1 MTPPFLRRSLLALRL
16 TGLVMLCGAVGCVH
30 RDRTA
35 PPAGGLDGPAP
46 PPAGLL
52 VPATDVPPPKAPR
65 TPPDRKLPRPPLPAG
80 ADKTGPQRDLAS
92 AVPLKLAALR
102 AFSREP
108 FLTRGMLAR
117 LMNTLPSPRS
127 APEDL
132 PIMTDILNHPWRDEI
147 ISAVRAG
154 VLTPYPNHQF
164 KPEGLVTRAEL
175 ADALHR
181 AAVALGIHATRRI
194 QSPLADVP
202 ASNPLLDR
210 IEFTVD
216 AGLLP
221 ADRDGFF
228 GPSRPVTGEEG
239 WAAVRRFHNLVGRP
253 D

>member
-1 MTPPFLRRSLLALRL
+1 MTPAFLRRPFLALRL
-16 TGLVMLCGAVGCVH
+16 TGLVMLCGAIGCAH
-30 RDRTA
+30 RDRAA
-35 PPAGGLDGPAP
+35 PPAGGLGGPAP
-46 PPAGLL
+46 RPAGLL
-52 VPATDVPPPKAPR
+52 VPATDVPPPNPPR
-65 TPPDRKLPRPPLPAG
+65 QAPDRKLPQPSPPAA
-80 ADKTGPQRDLAS
+80 ADKAGPQRELAS
-92 AVPLKLAALR
+92 AVPPKLAALR
-102 AFSREP
+102 ASFREP
-108 FLTRGMLAR
+108 FLTRGTLAR

-132 PIMTDILNHPWRDEI
+132 PIMTDILDHPWRDEI

-181 AAVALGIHATRRI
+181 AAVALGIHATKRVR
-194 QSPLADVP
+194 SPLADVP

-210 IEFTVD
+210 IEFAVG

-239 WAAVRRFHNLVGRP
+239 WAAVRRFHDLVGRP